1 MPSVKDGGLKT
12 YSIDRGKDMSNKSN
26 TLAGLFI
33 GFVLGFGSSIL
44 SYLLLA
50 LIMYLR

>member
-1 MPSVKDGGLKT
+1 MSDIES
-12 YSIDRGKDMSNKSN
+12 YNMNRGKGMKENSK

-50 LIMYLR
+50 LIMYLH

>member
-1 MPSVKDGGLKT
+1 MSDIES
-12 YSIDRGKDMSNKSN
+12 YNMNRGKDMKGSSK

-50 LIMYLR
+50 LIMHLR